1 MHNIQHKV
9 VLVAV
14 ILLTYCSLMG
24 YSPQQFSYN
33 RDYLT
38 LGVNGTRLTR
48 IDSLLKHY
56 IEEKG
61 YRMRSLSWRA
71 KAR

>member
-33 RDYLT
+33 RDYL
-38 LGVNGTRLTR
+38 
-48 IDSLLKHY
+48 SLM
-56 IEEKG
+56 G
-61 YRMRSLSWRA
+61 
-71 KAR
+71 

>member
-38 LGVNGTRLTR
+38 LGVRNPVDEDRQSAQTL
-48 IDSLLKHY
+48 Y
-56 IEEKG
+56 
-61 YRMRSLSWRA
+61 
-71 KAR
+71 